1 MRWLFAYGIGGWYG
15 MVSNLPLWPLQLRWN
30 GGGVRLSVGVPASSL
45 VPGLYGLR
53 LQSSDVMAGYILSS

>member
-1 MRWLFAYGIGGWYG
+1 